1 MEHGER
7 IKALEVTVERLE
19 HAIDGNGRPG
29 LLDTVTRI
37 DTGIRVFKWVW
48 VGTII
53 PLAAALLYEV
63 TRH

>member
-1 MEHGER
+1 MEIVER
-7 IKALEVTVERLE
+7 VAKMEVAVNRLE
-19 HAIDGNGRPG
+19 HAIDGNGKPG
-29 LLDTVTRI
+29 LLETVTRI
-37 DTGIRVFKWVW
+37 DAGIRAMKWVW